1 LGSQLVYIKNF
12 YTTKTN
18 RMAETEEQ
26 IPQTEPETIT
36 ETSEETKEEAPTETE
51 QKPQE
56 ENDNNTTES
65 TEEIEFIRDPILD
78 QEEMRKMFVGG
89 IATDSTD
96 EELHAFFEEISG
108 GVVEDKVII
117 RKDTDKKSHFGFITF
132 ATSELVDEVLLKR
145 DQLKFKDRA
154 LDVNRAVP
162 KNNSSPGAHE
172 KTKKLFIANLPKTN
186 CSSEDLMKY
195 FQARHPAKYGTIEK
209 IQLIKVKDSS
219 GNPTEDNKGFGFI
232 VVTTEDLADKMA
244 IQHSNFEFGG
254 RKIEL
259 KKSVPN
265 NEGRQKGG
273 RGGNRGGGQMYGQQQ
288 QYGGY
293 GYAYGGYPDASWGY
307 AQYPGYGGYAGAD
320 YGGYGGGYNGPQA
333 PAGRGRGG
341 SRYRPY

>member
-1 LGSQLVYIKNF
+1 MIFIIFVVTLKIKLLF
-12 YTTKTN
+12 FIY

-26 IPQTEPETIT
+26 VPQVEPETLT
-36 ETSEETKEEAPTETE
+36 ETAEETKEVNTETNE
-51 QKPQE
+51 QKPEE

-65 TEEIEFIRDPILD
+65 AEEIEFIRDPILD
-78 QEEMRKMFVGG
+78 QEEMKKMFVGG

-96 EELHAFFEEISG
+96 EELHAFFEEVSG

-145 DQLKFKDRA
+145 DQLKFKDRQ

-162 KNNSSPGAHE
+162 KNNTSPGAHE
-172 KTKKLFIANLPKTN
+172 KTKKLFIANLPKTG

-209 IQLIKVKDSS
+209 IQLIKKKDDK
-219 GNPTEDNKGFGFI
+219 GNPTEENKGFGFI
-232 VVTTEDLADKMA
+232 VVSSEDLADKLA

-265 NEGRQKGG
+265 NEGTVK
-273 RGGNRGGGQMYGQQQ
+273 YL
-288 QYGGY
+288 
-293 GYAYGGYPDASWGY
+293 
-307 AQYPGYGGYAGAD
+307 D
-320 YGGYGGGYNGPQA
+320 YINLLK
-333 PAGRGRGG
+333 
-341 SRYRPY
+341 SLTLF